1 MKISREW
8 LQTYFEK
15 PLPDA
20 GTLADA
26 LTFHAFEIES
36 IEHVRPTRSNIE
48 DDVLDVKVTPNRGH
62 DCLSHRGIAKE
73 LSAILDIP
81 MKGDPLRAPLPDTP
95 QGTKLEVVVEDANRA
110 PVGAAAYMRGVT
122 IGPSPAW
129 LKARLE
135 AVGQRSINN
144 VVDATNYVMFD
155 MGMPTHAFAADTF
168 KDGDV
173 IRYGIRCSK
182 KGEQLALLGG
192 ASVELSGDEA
202 VIMNASG
209 EAVDIGGV
217 KGGMRAELGADT
229 TEIVL
234 SASKFEPV
242 QTRRAA
248 QRFNQR
254 TEAAKRFENEMPDE
268 LSIYGIYAVAQLVQ
282 SVAGGE
288 IFEYGVIRA
297 RQSTQRHV
305 VVPLQKINDTL
316 GTKLGAAD
324 VADVFKRLDL
334 SHMQEGDSFT
344 VAPPL
349 ERLDL
354 VIPED
359 IVEEVGR
366 LVGYDKIPAT
376 ELTTFPQKPDI
387 NANFYASEH
396 VRAELT
402 AKGYSE
408 VFTSVFAEKGERMVA
423 NKVDGVRPYLRANL
437 TDGLKDALEKNT
449 RNKDLLGLKDV
460 QIFEIGTVWKGGVEK
475 VMLGTAD
482 KSGIKEIALEA
493 IEASAYEDLPLSNTE
508 RYQPFSRYPFI
519 VRDIA
524 LWTPAGTEP
533 EAVLAVIRAQ
543 AGELLVRSELFDR
556 FEKSGKTSLAFRLVF
571 QSFEKTLT
579 DAEANAVMEKV
590 YAAVKE
596 RGWEVR

>member
-8 LQTYFEK
+8 LQTYFVA

-20 GTLADA
+20 AVLGDT

-36 IEHVRPTRSNIE
+36 IEGE
-48 DDVLDVKVTPNRGH
+48 VLDVKVTPNRGH

-81 MKGDPLRAPLPDTP
+81 MKHDPLRTQLPNTPL
-95 QGTKLEVVVEDANRA
+95 GSKLSVIVEDVGRA
-110 PVGAAAYMRGVT
+110 PVGAAAYMTGVK
-122 IGPSPAW
+122 IGPSPEW

-135 AVGQRSINN
+135 SVGQRSINN

-155 MGMPTHAFAADTF
+155 IGMPTHAFAAETF
-168 KDGDV
+168 KEGGV
-173 IRYGIRCSK
+173 VRYGIRCSK

-192 ASVELSGDEA
+192 ASVELTGEEA

-217 KGGMRAELGADT
+217 KGGMRAELAGDT
-229 TEIVL
+229 TEILL
-234 SASKFEPV
+234 SASKFEPT
-242 QTRRAA
+242 QTRKAA

-268 LSIYGIYAVAQLVQ
+268 LSVYGIYAVTELVR

-288 IFEYGVIRA
+288 IVEYGITRA

-305 VVPLQKINDTL
+305 VVSLQQINDTL

-324 VADVFKRLDL
+324 IADVFKRLDL
-334 SHMQEGDSFT
+334 SRMQEGEVFT
-344 VAPPL
+344 VAPSF

-359 IVEEVGR
+359 IVEEVAR
-366 LVGYDKIPAT
+366 IVGYDKIPAT
-376 ELTTFPQKPDI
+376 ELVTFPQKPQI
-387 NANFYASEH
+387 NGNFYASEQ
-396 VRAELT
+396 VRADLT
-402 AKGYSE
+402 SKGYSE
-408 VFTSVFAEKGERMVA
+408 VFTSVFAEKGERLVA

-437 TDGLKDALEKNT
+437 TDGLKDALEKNS
-449 RNKDLLGLKDV
+449 RNKDLLGLKEV
-460 QIFEIGTVWKGGVEK
+460 NVFEIGTVWRGGKEEI
-475 VMLGTAD
+475 MLGTAD
-482 KSGIKEIALEA
+482 KGGVKEVPLES
-493 IEASAYEDLPLSNTE
+493 IESPAYEDLPISGTE

-524 LWTPAGTEP
+524 LWTPVGTDAED
-533 EAVLAVIRAQ
+533 LLQVIRKEAGSFDSAQ
-543 AGELLVRSELFDR
+543 DKELLVRSELFDR
-556 FEKSGKTSLAFRLVF
+556 FEKGEKVSLAFRLVF

-579 DAEANAVMEKV
+579 DEEANKVMEKV
-590 YAAVKE
+590 SLFLKGKGFE
-596 RGWEVR
+596 IR